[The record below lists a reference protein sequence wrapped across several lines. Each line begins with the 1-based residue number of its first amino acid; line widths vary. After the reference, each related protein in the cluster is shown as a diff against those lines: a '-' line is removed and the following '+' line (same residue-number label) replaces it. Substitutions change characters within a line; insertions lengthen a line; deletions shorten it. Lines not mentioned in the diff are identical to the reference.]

1 MAKNHTTKPAT
12 LAAQTQIEAPF
23 ELQAQ
28 RQYVVDLQN
37 RIKQLNA
44 DLNAAQNEARLIRA
58 GGHDL
63 TAPGVPADFVRKV
76 QRDYPTPQTKLAA
89 DQFDLEVITPMR
101 QQLRELELLL
111 QRETAILSK
120 DWSEFREANAPA
132 LAQQAAATAKQIEAD
147 IQNLEGQQHDLR
159 GRITKINAIRLQRL
173 EMQSK
178 HDAAVA
184 QALANGDSTPDAPTL
199 PLVPAETPPQI
210 ERAIDLLSQ
219 QIEVKRD
226 QLNAARTQHRAMM
239 TLIDSQRAQSL
250 IDSLV
255 VEAKAEGVSL
265 GTLRDKLVE
274 LAGETALSDVRAAGE
289 ARAQFALQAAESRAS
304 QLESAL
310 ARANAQLERLG
321 SKQVTVPADPAVRAD
336 AHTSALTHH
345 AWQPSGHDARVP
357 GRI

>member
-184 QALANGDSTPDAPTL
+184 QALANGDSTPDGPTL

-274 LAGETALSDVRAAGE
+274 LAGETALSDVRADGE
-289 ARAQFALQAAESRAS
+289 
-304 QLESAL
+304 
-310 ARANAQLERLG
+310 ARANAQLRVTDARTSSLELALARANSQLERMG
-321 SKQVTVPADPAVRAD
+321 ARQITVPADPARAD
-336 AHTSALTHH
+336 AITLSTARHQARQQQSPDAMLT
-345 AWQPSGHDARVP
+345 